1 MESIGKDLRQARE
14 QLGLTLE
21 EAERATRIR
30 PRYLQAI
37 EDGDLDALPS
47 AVQARGFLRNYAD
60 FLGLDSDE
68 ILLRYADQIGARG
81 SSNRP
86 VGTLERPPVN
96 PTIRIRARRPRW
108 LTLDLF
114 VAGFIVFA
122 VVGILIWGVSR
133 LLQSMREDTQ
143 AALEPTPLLA
153 ERITASPSATHTA
166 VGSLTLTPAVTS
178 ETEGV
183 VQPTAFPTLEPFTG
197 PISGVNL
204 RILVERRSYLQVTVD
219 GEQQFAGRVAPG
231 EILEFSGSEQLELL
245 TGNAGGLRVLFNGQ
259 DEGLL
264 GDLGEVLN
272 RIWTTGG
279 RITATPTITPT
290 PTPTLRP
297 SGTPSPTP

>member
-1 MESIGKDLRQARE
+1 METIGRDLRQARE

-47 AVQARGFLRNYAD
+47 LVQARGFLSNYAD

-68 ILLRYADQIGARG
+68 ILLRYADRIGKRN
-81 SSNRP
+81 SSRRP
-86 VGTLERPPVN
+86 VGSLERPPAN
-96 PTIRIRARRPRW
+96 PTIQIRARRPRW

-114 VAGFIVFA
+114 VAGFIVLA

-133 LLQSMREDTQ
+133 LLESMREDTR
-143 AALEPTPLLA
+143 AALEPAPLLA
-153 ERITASPSATHTA
+153 EVTPNPSGTSTA
-166 VGSLTLTPAVTS
+166 VGSLTLTPEVTS

-183 VQPTAFPTLEPFTG
+183 LQPTPFPTLEPFTG

-204 RILVERRSYLQVTVD
+204 RILVERRSYLRVTID
-219 GEQQFAGRVAPG
+219 GEEQFTGRVAPG
-231 EILEFSGSEQLELL
+231 EILEFSGNEQIELL

-259 DEGLL
+259 DQGLL
-264 GDLGEVLN
+264 GDLGEVLT
-272 RIWTTGG
+272 RIWTTEG